1 MKIKVSILGG
11 KRQGD
16 AFELKLI
23 DEKINSSLFILEDE
37 AIEIAFTSE
46 NYYEKISLLLYEN
59 EVEPTLIERVGELW
73 TYRWLPK
80 RLGRFSYECFF
91 HNYYGIAEL
100 VLEAQYGERTELFSF
115 QSI

>member
-46 NYYEKISLLLYEN
+46 NYYENISLLLYEN
-59 EVEPTLIERVGELW
+59 EV
-73 TYRWLPK
+73 
-80 RLGRFSYECFF
+80 
-91 HNYYGIAEL
+91 
-100 VLEAQYGERTELFSF
+100 
-115 QSI
+115 